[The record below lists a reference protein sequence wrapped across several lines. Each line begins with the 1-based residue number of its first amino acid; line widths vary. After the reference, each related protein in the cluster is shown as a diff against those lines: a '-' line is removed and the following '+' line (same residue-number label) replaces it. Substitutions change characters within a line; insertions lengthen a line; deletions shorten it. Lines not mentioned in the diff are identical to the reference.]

1 MMSTLKGVGELVQKL
16 RDLVTWAMA
25 RVFADMIYERPL
37 LMVNGIGR
45 HFHLRA
51 ALSRLASGEKSGS
64 PLHALTHQHLN
75 IPWAIFPLQSSN
87 NLLTP
92 FYGQDCSTFLQQ
104 PQVWEL
110 KHAKVQDND

>member
-1 MMSTLKGVGELVQKL
+1 MRSTLKGVGELVQKL

-25 RVFADMIYERPL
+25 RVLTDMIYERPL

-64 PLHALTHQHLN
+64 PLHALTHSPTTQYPLGN
-75 IPWAIFPLQSSN
+75 FPTAIE
-87 NLLTP
+87 
-92 FYGQDCSTFLQQ
+92 QQ
-104 PQVWEL
+104 PANSFLWTGLQYFFAAAP
-110 KHAKVQDND
+110 KCGN

>member
-1 MMSTLKGVGELVQKL
+1 
-16 RDLVTWAMA
+16 MA
-25 RVFADMIYERPL
+25 RVLTDMIYERPL

-51 ALSRLASGEKSGS
+51 ALSRRPSGERKVVRLCTHS
-64 PLHALTHQHLN
+64 LTHQQLN

-110 KHAKVQDND
+110 KHVKVQDND